1 MSNSGRSPL
10 DQGCLAAPRGA
21 LWRLARTSSLWIL
34 LFAAV
39 AGSANAAG
47 SGDDPAERR
56 VGSFVITQHAKR
68 IGDGGLFMR
77 TGNPFGTQRMREYSI
92 SHRGRNVVVPG
103 LGERHFQVLELPD
116 APRPALL
123 LASGMNYHL
132 VVDEGDHAEVRDLA
146 PQASDGALQWLDSD
160 NGQPGPQSAGYGL
173 DRIDSPPNLRLA
185 GGRLLYLRHRV
196 VLDVGTLTARPVE
209 PWWHQGKGKGDV
221 EMNAS
226 NSPAIALSPG
236 RTRFVLAGDGRD
248 WASDERFQALLVVD
262 LATGKPDG
270 VRIDASLV
278 GPGQGVPI
286 DAAFVARH
294 YRWEHDARGREVLA
308 LRPR

>member
-1 MSNSGRSPL
+1 MSVSDRSPVAR
-10 DQGCLAAPRGA
+10 GCLTSPRGVLGRVVVA
-21 LWRLARTSSLWIL
+21 ASLSLL
-34 LFAAV
+34 LFAGATGSV
-39 AGSANAAG
+39 HAAGSA
-47 SGDDPAERR
+47 DDPAERR
-56 VGSFVITQHAKR
+56 VGSFVITLHAKR
-68 IGDGGLFMR
+68 IGDSGLFMR

-92 SHRGRNVVVPG
+92 SHRGRTVVVPG

-123 LASGMNYHL
+123 LASGMHYHL
-132 VVDEGDHAEVRDLA
+132 VVDEGDHADVRELA
-146 PQASDGALQWLDSD
+146 PQASDSALQWLDSD
-160 NGQPGPQSAGYGL
+160 NGQPGPQSTGYGL

-185 GGRLLYLRHRV
+185 GGRLVYLRHRV
-196 VLDVGTLTARPVE
+196 VLDVGTLATRPVE
-209 PWWHQGKGKGDV
+209 PWWRQGKGKGDV

-262 LATGKPDG
+262 MATGKPDG
-270 VRIDASLV
+270 VRIDASLA
-278 GPGQGVPI
+278 GPGQRGPI

-294 YRWEHDARGREVLA
+294 YRWEQDAQGREVLVP
-308 LRPR
+308 RPR